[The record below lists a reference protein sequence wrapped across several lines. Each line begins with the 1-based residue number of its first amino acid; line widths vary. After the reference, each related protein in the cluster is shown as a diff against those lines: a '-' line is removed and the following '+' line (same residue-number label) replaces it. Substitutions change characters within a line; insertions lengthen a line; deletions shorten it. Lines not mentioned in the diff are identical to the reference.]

1 MATPTPERN
10 SHNLIDKFR
19 FTRATFRQR
28 PDSVDSPL
36 PFLDFNRNFA
46 IAAFTAAAVCAVVAG
61 LFLVFP
67 GRADAHQPDGLRISQ
82 ASVEDFPCPYG
93 HDSGC

>member
-36 PFLDFNRNFA
+36 PL
-46 IAAFTAAAVCAVVAG
+46 
-61 LFLVFP
+61 
-67 GRADAHQPDGLRISQ
+67 
-82 ASVEDFPCPYG
+82 
-93 HDSGC
+93 